1 MNAEERS
8 ERVKLF
14 LILADQLPTAHQT
27 IDNVFRIVGKYDLPK
42 HVDREFIYDCLIGYY
57 QTLEE
62 YEKCAVLL
70 KYKLDTN
77 RKKRI
82 TVNKLTK
89 EDLKDLRTL
98 GFKIPDAVKIA
109 ALAKI
114 AKLNKDNDK

>member
-14 LILADQLPTAHQT
+14 LILADQLPSAKQT
-27 IDNVFRIVGKYDLPK
+27 IDNVFRIIGKYDLPK
-42 HVDREFIYDCLIGYY
+42 HVDREFIYDCLIAYY
-57 QTLEE
+57 QSLEE
-62 YEKCAVLL
+62 YEKCAELL

-82 TVNKLTK
+82 TVNKLTR

-98 GFKIPDAVKIA
+98 GFKVPDAVKIA
-109 ALAKI
+109 ALAKF
-114 AKLNKDNDK
+114 AKAKKDNDK